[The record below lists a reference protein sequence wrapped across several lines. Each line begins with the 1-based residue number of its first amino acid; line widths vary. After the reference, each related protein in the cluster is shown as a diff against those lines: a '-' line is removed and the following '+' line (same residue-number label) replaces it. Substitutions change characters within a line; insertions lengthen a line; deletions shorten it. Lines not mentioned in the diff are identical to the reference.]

1 MALLKKYG
9 KPLAIVWCFL
19 FFFYLTFPLNLLKP
33 MIYNQVTRATGL
45 TLQIGDLSTLFPFGV
60 QADDVLVT
68 NPALNQ
74 KILLSG
80 VGVELSLWRL
90 LLGTINIHGDIT
102 DETDGNLDL
111 TVGLGIA
118 GLSGNNPLPDSVALS
133 AKTFDIGPIAD
144 FFIVQSSATPGANPF
159 VSSLIEKLSVDGKLD
174 GTADFAI
181 EKDNLGQSEGE
192 LAINLV
198 DAALRFKDDTMG
210 VKDQVFK
217 HALIKANLIEGT
229 INVSQD
235 TGLTS
240 EELDLKFNGN
250 ITLAP
255 KLPASQLE
263 LYLEL
268 LLFKDLY
275 KNFGHMVTA
284 DEKNQK
290 GVVNIDIS
298 GTLQQP
304 NVTKKDL

>member
-1 MALLKKYG
+1 MAVLRRYG
-9 KPLAIVWCFL
+9 KAMAIVGCFL
-19 FFFYLTFPLNLLKP
+19 FFFYMTFPLNLLKP
-33 MIYNQVTRATGL
+33 MIYKQVGKATGL
-45 TLQIGDLSTLFPFGV
+45 TLQIGNLATLFPFGV
-60 QADDVLVT
+60 KAEDVLVT

-90 LLGTINIHGDIT
+90 ILGTISIHSDVV
-102 DETDGNLDL
+102 DERDGNLDL
-111 TVGLGIA
+111 SVGLGIG
-118 GLSGNNPLPDSVALS
+118 GLTGNNPLPDTVALV
-133 AKTFDIGPIAD
+133 ADRFDIGPIAD
-144 FFIVQSSATPGANPF
+144 FFLVQSSSTPGANPF
-159 VSSLIEKLSVDGKLD
+159 VSSLLEKLSVSGKLD
-174 GTADFAI
+174 GTADFDI
-181 EKDNLGQSEGE
+181 EKDNLSQSEGE

-217 HALIKANLIEGT
+217 HALIKANLVEGT

-250 ITLAP
+250 ITLMP
-255 KLPASQLE
+255 QLPMSNLE

-275 KNFGHMVTA
+275 KNFGHMVTV

-290 GVVNIDIS
+290 GVVNVDIS

-304 NVTKKDL
+304 QVVKKDL